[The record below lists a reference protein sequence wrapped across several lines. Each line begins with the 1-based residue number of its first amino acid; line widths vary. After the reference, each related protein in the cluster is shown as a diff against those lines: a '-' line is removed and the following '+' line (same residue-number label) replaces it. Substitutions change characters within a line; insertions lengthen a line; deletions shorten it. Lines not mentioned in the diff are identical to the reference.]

1 MKLND
6 PFGRLESRH
15 QAGYESM
22 RNVMLNTGIDTQQ
35 AALELVR
42 QSKRRALKV
51 IGMIIL
57 LLLPIVWLLP
67 KAMPVTVSLAVFLV
81 AWVVVSNISGRRY
94 IQRYIDED
102 LK

>member
-15 QAGYESM
+15 QIGYESM
-22 RNVMLNTGIDTQQ
+22 RDTLRSSGVNTRQ
-35 AALELVR
+35 AALELIGR
-42 QSKRRALKV
+42 SKRRALKL
-51 IGMIIL
+51 ISIIIL

-67 KAMPVTVSLAVFLV
+67 KAMPVTVSLAIFLV
-81 AWVVVSNISGRRY
+81 AWVIISNINGRRY

-102 LK
+102 LR

>member
-22 RNVMLNTGIDTQQ
+22 RDTLRSSGINTQQ
-35 AALELVR
+35 AALECIR
-42 QSKRRALKV
+42 QSKRRALKL
-51 IGMIIL
+51 IGMIFL

-67 KAMPVTVSLAVFLV
+67 KAMPVTISLAVFLV
-81 AWVVVSNISGRRY
+81 VWVIISNIDGRRY

-102 LK
+102 LR